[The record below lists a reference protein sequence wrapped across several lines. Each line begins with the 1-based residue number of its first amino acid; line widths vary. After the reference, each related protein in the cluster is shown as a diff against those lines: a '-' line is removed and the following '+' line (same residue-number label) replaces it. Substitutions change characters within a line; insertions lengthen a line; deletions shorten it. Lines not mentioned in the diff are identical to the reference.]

1 VQRGMSEHV
10 LPTSLRLIEGMNL
23 GVISNMVVVARMLSE
38 DAQYS
43 PTEKGVHNPTSPTGG
58 LHRRTMDAH

>member
-1 VQRGMSEHV
+1 MQRGMSEHV

-43 PTEKGVHNPTSPTGG
+43 PTEKGVHNPTPRTGG
-58 LHRRTMDAH
+58 LQRRIIDTH

>member
-1 VQRGMSEHV
+1 
-10 LPTSLRLIEGMNL
+10 MNL
-23 GVISNMVVVARMLSE
+23 GVISNMVVVAHMLSE

-58 LHRRTMDAH
+58 LQGRIMDIN